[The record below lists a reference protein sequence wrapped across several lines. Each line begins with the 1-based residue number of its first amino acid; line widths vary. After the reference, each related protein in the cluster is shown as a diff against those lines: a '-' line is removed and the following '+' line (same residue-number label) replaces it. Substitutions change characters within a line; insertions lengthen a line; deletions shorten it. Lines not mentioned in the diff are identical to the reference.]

1 MWYDNGAMRL
11 RGKYIRTLSLFA
23 VIFLG
28 LNPIAVFCIAYCN
41 FHLQAVS
48 TEHCPLKKKVTD
60 CHQAKKATP
69 QQDATS
75 LDAGTLKNCVI
86 PINVI
91 AAPVESKFGVTV
103 DTVAALP
110 VIDRTELAS
119 ILLVRSRLIPKFHYR
134 PPPNDLRFER
144 VRNQVFR
151 I

>member
-11 RGKYIRTLSLFA
+11 RGKYIRSLSLFA

-28 LNPIAVFCIAYCN
+28 INPIAVFCIAYCN
-41 FHLQAVS
+41 LHLQANS
-48 TEHCPLKKKVTD
+48 TEHCPLKKKSAD
-60 CHQAKKATP
+60 CHQAKKPTT

-86 PINVI
+86 PINVVV
-91 AAPVESKFGVTV
+91 APIESKFGVSV

-110 VIDRTELAS
+110 VIDKAELAAV
-119 ILLVRSRLIPKFHYR
+119 LLVQSRQIPKFHYR